1 MTGHTLLYQMWFLE
15 LCLIQHTFE
24 LKKNN
29 IIYSVKIRKFNDCVI
44 RQTAK
49 TNLVFF
55 NSFERWKK
63 TPFHFL
69 FMREYAKDLL
79 RYGQNTR
86 PNLIQ
91 GRRNVFEHG
100 EDPSFKIVPLAPSK
114 QSTPPVLGISVCLIS
129 FLNGKVEK
137 ILKGSMDSIS
147 SHLPSVKIQIMGG
160 KIV

>member
-1 MTGHTLLYQMWFLE
+1 
-15 LCLIQHTFE
+15 
-24 LKKNN
+24 
-29 IIYSVKIRKFNDCVI
+29 
-44 RQTAK
+44 
-49 TNLVFF
+49 
-55 NSFERWKK
+55 
-63 TPFHFL
+63 
-69 FMREYAKDLL
+69 MREYAKDLL

-114 QSTPPVLGISVCLIS
+114 HSTPPVLGRSVCLIS

-147 SHLPSVKIQIMGG
+147 SPLPSVKIKIRAG

>member
-1 MTGHTLLYQMWFLE
+1 
-15 LCLIQHTFE
+15 
-24 LKKNN
+24 
-29 IIYSVKIRKFNDCVI
+29 
-44 RQTAK
+44 
-49 TNLVFF
+49 
-55 NSFERWKK
+55 
-63 TPFHFL
+63 
-69 FMREYAKDLL
+69 MREYAKDLL

-147 SHLPSVKIQIMGG
+147 SHLPSVKIQIMGRKDCLRRKG
-160 KIV
+160 KTLLGIVNKLFVFKILLTTLSNVLPLHLKQTLRPMI